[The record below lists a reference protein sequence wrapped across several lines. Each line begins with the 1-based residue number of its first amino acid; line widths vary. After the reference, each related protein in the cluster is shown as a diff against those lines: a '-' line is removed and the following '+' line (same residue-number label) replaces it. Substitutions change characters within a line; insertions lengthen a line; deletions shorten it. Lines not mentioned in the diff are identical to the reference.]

1 MPTLLNLTNEQT
13 SNNEHNGTRRCHISE
28 REDSKKMNTNDSLL
42 CYFFVTSRR
51 IADTD
56 YRCIRKRTKTEYPM
70 TDKEDIVFSRNT
82 VEFVTVAAEFCAYVE
97 RANELTRKE
106 FVGTMLKLLP
116 LLYLKAQMLPQD
128 KKNDDSETEDF
139 VTEDSYEI
147 LRLTIAELLAEH
159 DTYLDVFVADM
170 KYSDTPVT
178 KNISED
184 IADIYQDI
192 KNFVCLF
199 RLGINST
206 MHDAIVEC
214 NEHFRQY
221 WGQTLVNTL
230 RALHD
235 IEYNIP
241 YDEDESDYTNEDI

>member
-1 MPTLLNLTNEQT
+1 M
-13 SNNEHNGTRRCHISE
+13 SE
-28 REDSKKMNTNDSLL
+28 SQ
-42 CYFFVTSRR
+42 
-51 IADTD
+51 
-56 YRCIRKRTKTEYPM
+56 
-70 TDKEDIVFSRNT
+70 DIVFSKNT

-97 RANELTRKE
+97 RANGYERKDFIE
-106 FVGTMLKLLP
+106 TMLKLLP
-116 LLYLKAQMLPQD
+116 LLYLKSQLLPD
-128 KKNDDSETEDF
+128 EERINDDELEDF

-147 LRLTIAELLAEH
+147 LRMDIAELLA
-159 DTYLDVFVADM
+159 DKDCYLDVFVADM

-192 KNFVCLF
+192 KNFVSLF
-199 RLGINST
+199 KLGINET

-214 NEHFRQY
+214 NEHFREY

-235 IEYNIP
+235 ARYNTDPDTEEEEYEHIQGT
-241 YDEDESDYTNEDI
+241 Y